1 MIGTLLLALLCVLLG
16 VVLTLAVQYYVLE
29 NYFESLPIVGPT
41 DKPTVTQPKLPEEL
55 ADEVRKETY
64 QRKETCLAINLLVQM
79 LFGDLVHTPRLRQW
93 VLNKIHLEFQEL
105 MARTSVGK
113 LFHNIRI
120 NELDLGGQMPVFKSV
135 TTQYV
140 SLHPVTQTIE
150 QLDLKLDVEYN
161 GGLKISILAD
171 IVLNRKGFVFLKI
184 ERLSGQV
191 LLRFTRRPFSHWA
204 YSFIGDPTIEV
215 EAESQFQGRP
225 QPRITAVI
233 VRQIKRTLRKR
244 HTLPNYKLRYKPFF
258 MSRLQQLVPDATLAE
273 LTSSAQLEVTVKRLS
288 RLRSSGQLTHVYCR
302 LAVGA
307 DPLLLDTSHIS
318 WHQEELHVPAHPGQA
333 VGLLVRDTFVME
345 KQRNCITI
353 FIVVH
358 NAPAYKAGLKAG
370 DIVDSVDG
378 EPVRDL
384 PTANRL
390 LRQPASDI
398 RVRVLR
404 MAENKEAKHSSK
416 RPSVGGSR
424 PPAPAS
430 ERRLHS
436 SASESLLLDE
446 SPVRRRRGTKSVS
459 VGLPSVADKD
469 DNSSA
474 VSLPAAL
481 HSCLFDQEK
490 STKWARWNED
500 PVLNETFQF
509 SVGPPHRYLNVSVMG
524 VPETGAGEPAAEP
537 GQHVLLGRLSLPL
550 AQLVSRCQLT
560 VMGHHVETCR
570 FLPPTIAAVKDVDHE
585 LSVFNG
591 FEPTYCFGDVLLS
604 FVLTA
609 GAPDGGEPE
618 PAADEDGSRLL
629 ERMDVDD
636 SEPDEE
642 ETPLEI
648 RVGHRFARM
657 KFTAS
662 TECDFC
668 HRKIWLKDAFQ
679 CSACL
684 MTCHK
689 RCIDRCQSQTTCQAE
704 LNRGWRDSISDS
716 HLPEIVTSSED
727 TDQPADKKTA
737 GRARRKVKK
746 VLNAARAVRQRRRRL
761 NNLIASLSSSG
772 LKRTGSAQNL
782 APPAP
787 SLQRGLS
794 TSLPPSPQRSPATSR
809 KNSLAAAPFAA
820 VTGAAECD
828 SDEELD
834 VALSNMQRCANNE
847 NLVLAARELGCQ
859 LYVEMEPAARRDRLE
874 NMVSKLQTELDA
886 EESRRQELLQADRQA
901 EQPSTRTRCALLLA
915 QSDEKTKML
924 GILMVYYNAGLRDAE
939 QSARS
944 GGAVQQ

>member
-1 MIGTLLLALLCVLLG
+1 M
-16 VVLTLAVQYYVLE
+16 
-29 NYFESLPIVGPT
+29 
-41 DKPTVTQPKLPEEL
+41 
-55 ADEVRKETY
+55 
-64 QRKETCLAINLLVQM
+64 
-79 LFGDLVHTPRLRQW
+79 
-93 VLNKIHLEFQEL
+93 
-105 MARTSVGK
+105 TST
-113 LFHNIRI
+113 F
-120 NELDLGGQMPVFKSV
+120 
-135 TTQYV
+135 
-140 SLHPVTQTIE
+140 
-150 QLDLKLDVEYN
+150 
-161 GGLKISILAD
+161 
-171 IVLNRKGFVFLKI
+171 

-302 LAVGA
+302 VPTRSCWTRPTSAGTRCGA

-404 MAENKEAKHSSK
+404 MAENKEAKHSS
-416 RPSVGGSR
+416 PL
-424 PPAPAS
+424 PAP
-430 ERRLHS
+430 
-436 SASESLLLDE
+436 
-446 SPVRRRRGTKSVS
+446 
-459 VGLPSVADKD
+459 VADKD

-509 SVGPPHRYLNVSVMG
+509 SVGPPQRYLNVSVMG

-727 TDQPADKKTA
+727 TDQPADKK
-737 GRARRKVKK
+737 
-746 VLNAARAVRQRRRRL
+746 RRRRL